1 MVAATFDSVSGF
13 FDSAT
18 WLVARNLGIFFLVLF
33 WLSIAWWVVRDA
45 RSRVEDPL
53 LVAVAGVLGL
63 VLPYVGALVYLLFRP
78 AELLDDVRERELE
91 IRSMEER
98 LGGRLLHCPKCRAGV
113 ESSYLVC
120 PVCTTRLKRGCR
132 GCNTPLEPLWQVCP
146 YCETPADAVVA
157 SLRQRRG
164 ANE

>member
-13 FDSAT
+13 FDSTT

-45 RSRVEDPL
+45 RRRIEDPL

-78 AELLDDVRERELE
+78 AELLADVRERELE

-113 ESSYLVC
+113 ESTFLLC

-132 GCNTPLEPLWQVCP
+132 GCNAPLEPLWQVCP
-146 YCETPADAVVA
+146 LCETPADATVA
-157 SLRQRRG
+157 PLRQRRG